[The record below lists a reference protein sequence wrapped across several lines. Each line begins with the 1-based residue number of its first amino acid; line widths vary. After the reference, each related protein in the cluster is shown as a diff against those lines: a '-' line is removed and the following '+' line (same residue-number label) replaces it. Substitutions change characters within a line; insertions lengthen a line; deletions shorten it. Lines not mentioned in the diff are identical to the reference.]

1 MEMKVYKRQY
11 YIDKIRGFY
20 HSDLIK
26 VITGIRRC
34 GKSYFLLSVMDD
46 LKKTGVAEKDII
58 YLNLDKRG
66 NRKIKTP
73 DALEAA
79 IEALISDDDFK
90 YLFVDEVQNVDGFE
104 EVING
109 FREDGNFSIFIT
121 GSNSYL
127 LSGELST
134 KLTGRYIEVEMF
146 TLNFREY
153 LEMKAFL
160 GKEIKEN
167 KTEEFNEYIHFGG
180 FPKTLEFDDPAD
192 KDTYITDVILQILEK
207 DVVKH
212 KKIRNR
218 SVFDRVMTYII
229 NNFGATVSLSS
240 IADYFD
246 KQEHIKIRT
255 ETLNNYLKILENAK
269 IIYKCPR
276 FDVKSKKSLR
286 SEQKYYLADLCI
298 NFSRNVDA
306 RINYGPVLENIV
318 YTYLSAKNYKISV
331 GRIGKLECDF
341 ITRIN
346 NEYRYIQVAMTIMS
360 RETEECEYRPFSMIR
375 DNYPKLLLTL
385 DTLLQKRDGV
395 IHKNIIEFIAE
406 NENL

>member
-1 MEMKVYKRQY
+1 MKNKVYTRQY

-34 GKSYFLLSVMDD
+34 GKSCFLLSVMED
-46 LKKTGVAEKDII
+46 LKNSGVDEKDIL

-66 NRKIKTP
+66 YRKIKTP
-73 DALEAA
+73 DDLEAA
-79 IEALISDDDFK
+79 IEALITDDDFK
-90 YLFVDEVQNVDGFE
+90 YLFVDEVQNVEGFE

-153 LEMKAFL
+153 LEMKEFF

-167 KTEEFNEYIHFGG
+167 KMEEFNEYIRFGG
-180 FPKTLEFDDPAD
+180 FPKTLEFDNIAD
-192 KDTYITDVILQILEK
+192 KETYISDVISQILDK
-207 DVVKH
+207 DVVRH

-218 SVFDRVMTYII
+218 LVFEKVMTYII
-229 NNFGATVSLSS
+229 NNFGATVSLSG
-240 IADYFD
+240 IAEYF
-246 KQEHIKIRT
+246 KNQEHIVIRQ

-269 IIYKCPR
+269 IIYKCTR
-276 FDVKSKKSLR
+276 FDIKSKKSLR
-286 SEQKYYLADLCI
+286 GEQKYYLADLGI
-298 NFSRNVDA
+298 YYSRNVDA

-346 NEYRYIQVAMTIMS
+346 DEYRYIQVAMTIMNE
-360 RETEECEYRPFSMIR
+360 ETEEREYKPFSIIR
-375 DNYPKLLLTL
+375 DNYPKFLFTV

-395 IHKNIIEFIAE
+395 IHKNIIDFISDD
-406 NENL
+406 ENL

>member
-192 KDTYITDVILQILEK
+192 KDTYISDVISQILEK

-229 NNFGATVSLSS
+229 NNFGAAVSLSS

-286 SEQKYYLADLCI
+286 SEQKYYLADLGI
-298 NFSRNVDA
+298 YFSRNVDA

-346 NEYRYIQVAMTIMS
+346 HEYRYIQVAMTIMS
-360 RETEECEYRPFSMIR
+360 RETEEREYRPFSMIR

>member
-1 MEMKVYKRQY
+1 
-11 YIDKIRGFY
+11 
-20 HSDLIK
+20 
-26 VITGIRRC
+26 
-34 GKSYFLLSVMDD
+34 MDD

-192 KDTYITDVILQILEK
+192 KDTYISDVISQILEK

-229 NNFGATVSLSS
+229 NNFGAAVSLSS

-286 SEQKYYLADLCI
+286 SEQKYYLADLGI
-298 NFSRNVDA
+298 YFSRNVDA

-360 RETEECEYRPFSMIR
+360 RETEEREYRPFSMIR